1 MSKRLYL
8 FQYQRL
14 HISAAAAA
22 AAAVVVVVVVASA
35 AAWFQSNESDR
46 TNKIRG

>member
-14 HISAAAAA
+14 HISAAAA